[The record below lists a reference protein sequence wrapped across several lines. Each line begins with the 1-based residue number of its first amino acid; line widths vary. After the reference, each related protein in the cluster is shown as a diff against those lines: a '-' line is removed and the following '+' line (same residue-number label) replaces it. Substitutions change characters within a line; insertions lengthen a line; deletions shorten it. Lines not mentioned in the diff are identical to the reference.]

1 MLSLF
6 YRNTFKKDFKRAE
19 KQRKNLVPLKM
30 VIELL
35 TEEKPL
41 PQKFKDHPLRG
52 NYIGRRE
59 CHLEP
64 DWLLIYKKTSDSIIL
79 ERLGSHSDLFKK

>member
-64 DWLLIYKKTSDSIIL
+64 DWLLIYLIKNENIIFI
-79 ERLGSHSDLFKK
+79 RTGTHADLFN